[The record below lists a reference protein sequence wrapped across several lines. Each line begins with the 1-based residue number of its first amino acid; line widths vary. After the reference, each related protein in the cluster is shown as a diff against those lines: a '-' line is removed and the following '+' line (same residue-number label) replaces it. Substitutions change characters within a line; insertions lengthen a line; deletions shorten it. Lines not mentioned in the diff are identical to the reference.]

1 MLENYK
7 IVKTNNDEILYLY
20 LNINY
25 EFGNDFKNNDNE
37 EDLKR
42 KAINYL
48 TTHNIEFKGNKIVYV
63 INGITTK
70 IININKSK
78 VYLNNYLITL
88 NTEEKTTLKN
98 ILLSLLFS
106 NINLTLNEET
116 LKAITVLYRSE
127 IIYNL
132 GKFNYLDL
140 KKISLSY
147 HNYNYYKVTYPE
159 TYKSKFTIFNKVIDE
174 TNGEYLIND
183 NKPIRCFTHL
193 VSNGFTEEDK
203 SIPYTVK
210 KESLW
215 DLAYPNYLQRKNYSI
230 EEFKEK
236 LNLKNNNFN
245 IKITSISNSNRIKE
259 LDLGERKIDARTLAV
274 YLDLPSTDITI
285 IIKKDYLTFI
295 TRGIGSGLGLS
306 IIGADNLAELGYNYK
321 QILNYYF
328 KDVSL
333 VVKK

>member
-1 MLENYK
+1 MLESYK
-7 IVKTNNDEILYLY
+7 IVRNNHEEVLYLY
-20 LNINY
+20 LNVNY
-25 EFGNDFKNNDNE
+25 EFGSDLED
-37 EDLKR
+37 EDLEK
-42 KAINYL
+42 KARSYL
-48 TTHNIEFKGNKIVYV
+48 VSHNIKFNGNKIVFV
-63 INGITTK
+63 VNGISTK
-70 IININKSK
+70 VITIDNAKI
-78 VYLNNYLITL
+78 YLNDYLITI
-88 NTEEKTTLKN
+88 NSKDKMSIKE

-106 NINLTLNEET
+106 NINISLREET
-116 LKAITVLYRSE
+116 LKALTTLYRDE

-132 GKFNYLDL
+132 DKKDNLDL
-140 KKISLSY
+140 RKLSLSY

-159 TYKSKFTIFNKVIDE
+159 IYKSKFTIFNKVIDD
-174 TNGEYLIND
+174 TNGEYLINN

-193 VSNGFTEEDK
+193 VSNGYTEEDK

-215 DLAYPNYLQRKNYSI
+215 DLVYPNYLQRKSYSI
-230 EEFKEK
+230 EEFKER
-236 LNLKNNNFN
+236 LNLKNEKFN

-259 LDLGERKIDARTLAV
+259 LDLGERKIDARSLAV

-306 IIGADNLAELGYNYK
+306 IIGSDNLAELGYNYK

>member
-1 MLENYK
+1 MLESYK
-7 IVKTNNDEILYLY
+7 IARSNNEEILYLY
-20 LNINY
+20 LNVDY
-25 EFGNDFKNNDNE
+25 EFGEDLE
-37 EDLKR
+37 EDDLEK
-42 KAINYL
+42 KARSYL
-48 TTHNIEFKGNKIVYV
+48 VTHDIKFNGNKIIFIV
-63 INGITTK
+63 NGISTK
-70 IININKSK
+70 MITIENNKT
-78 VYLNNYLITL
+78 YLNDYAITL
-88 NTEEKTTLKN
+88 NTKEKMTIKEV
-98 ILLSLLFS
+98 LLSLLFS
-106 NINLTLNEET
+106 NINLSLKEET
-116 LKAITVLYRSE
+116 LKALTVLYRGE

-132 GKFNYLDL
+132 NSNYLDINKL
-140 KKISLSY
+140 SLSY

-159 TYKSKFTIFNKVIDE
+159 TYKSKFEIFNKVIDR
-174 TNGEYLIND
+174 TDGEYLIN
-183 NKPIRCFTHL
+183 NGKPIKCFTHL
-193 VSNGFTEEDK
+193 VSNGYTEEDK

-215 DLAYPNYLQRKNYSI
+215 DLAYPNYLQKKIYSI
-230 EEFKEK
+230 KEFKER
-236 LNLKNNNFN
+236 LNLKSDNFN

-259 LDLGERKIDARTLAV
+259 LDLGEKKIDARNLAV

>member
-1 MLENYK
+1 MLESYK
-7 IVKTNNDEILYLY
+7 IAKSGNEEILYLY
-20 LNINY
+20 LNVDY
-25 EFGNDFKNNDNE
+25 EFGEDLE
-37 EDLKR
+37 EDDLEK
-42 KAINYL
+42 KARNYL
-48 TTHNIEFKGNKIVYV
+48 VTHDINFNGNKIVFIV
-63 INGITTK
+63 NGISTK
-70 IININKSK
+70 IITIENNKT
-78 VYLNNYLITL
+78 YLNNYLITL
-88 NTEEKTTLKN
+88 NTKEKMTLKE

-106 NINLTLNEET
+106 NINISLREET
-116 LKAITVLYRSE
+116 LKVLTVLYRGE

-132 GKFNYLDL
+132 NSNYLDINKL
-140 KKISLSY
+140 SLSY

-159 TYKSKFTIFNKVIDE
+159 TYKSKFETFNKVIDK
-174 TNGEYLIND
+174 TDGEYLIN
-183 NKPIRCFTHL
+183 NGKPIKCFTHL
-193 VSNGFTEEDK
+193 VSNGYTEEDK

-215 DLAYPNYLQRKNYSI
+215 DLAYPNYLQRKNFSI
-230 EEFKEK
+230 KEFKER
-236 LNLKNNNFN
+236 LNLKSDNFN

-259 LDLGERKIDARTLAV
+259 LDLGERKIDARSLAV

-306 IIGADNLAELGYNYK
+306 IIGADNLSELGYNYK

-333 VVKK
+333 VVQK

>member
-1 MLENYK
+1 MLESYK
-7 IVKTNNDEILYLY
+7 IAKSGNEEILYLY
-20 LNINY
+20 LNVDY
-25 EFGNDFKNNDNE
+25 EFGEDLE
-37 EDLKR
+37 EDDLEK
-42 KAINYL
+42 KARNYL
-48 TTHNIEFKGNKIVYV
+48 VTHDINFNGNKIVFIV
-63 INGITTK
+63 NGISTK
-70 IININKSK
+70 IITIENNKT
-78 VYLNNYLITL
+78 YLNNYLITL
-88 NTEEKTTLKN
+88 NTKEKMTLKE

-106 NINLTLNEET
+106 NINISLREET
-116 LKAITVLYRSE
+116 LKALTVLYRGE

-132 GKFNYLDL
+132 NSNYLDINKL
-140 KKISLSY
+140 SLSY

-159 TYKSKFTIFNKVIDE
+159 TYKSKFEIFNKVIDK
-174 TNGEYLIND
+174 TDGEYLIN
-183 NKPIRCFTHL
+183 NGKPIKCFSHL
-193 VSNGFTEEDK
+193 VSNGYTEEDK

-215 DLAYPNYLQRKNYSI
+215 DLAYPNYLQRKDYNI
-230 EEFKEK
+230 KEFKER
-236 LNLKNNNFN
+236 LNLKSDNFN

-259 LDLGERKIDARTLAV
+259 LDLGERKIDARSLAV

-306 IIGADNLAELGYNYK
+306 IIGADNLSELGYNYK

-333 VVKK
+333 VVQK

>member
-1 MLENYK
+1 MLESYK
-7 IVKTNNDEILYLY
+7 IAKSGNEEILYLY
-20 LNINY
+20 LNVDY
-25 EFGNDFKNNDNE
+25 EFGKDLE
-37 EDLKR
+37 EDDLEK
-42 KAINYL
+42 KARNYL
-48 TTHNIEFKGNKIVYV
+48 VTHDINFNGNKIVFIV
-63 INGITTK
+63 NGISTK
-70 IININKSK
+70 MITIENNKT
-78 VYLNNYLITL
+78 YLNDYLITL
-88 NTEEKTTLKN
+88 NTKEKMTMKDL
-98 ILLSLLFS
+98 LLSLLFC
-106 NINLTLNEET
+106 NINISLRKET
-116 LKAITVLYRSE
+116 LKALTVLYRAE

-132 GKFNYLDL
+132 DNNYLDINKL
-140 KKISLSY
+140 SLSY

-159 TYKSKFTIFNKVIDE
+159 TYKSKFEIFNKVIDE
-174 TNGEYLIND
+174 TNGEYLIN
-183 NKPIRCFTHL
+183 NGKPIRCFTHL
-193 VSNGFTEEDK
+193 VSNGYTEEDK

-215 DLAYPNYLQRKNYSI
+215 DLVYPNYLQRKDYSI
-230 EEFKEK
+230 KEFKER
-236 LNLKNNNFN
+236 LNLKSDNFN

-259 LDLGERKIDARTLAV
+259 LDLGERKIDARSLAV

-333 VVKK
+333 VVQK

>member
-1 MLENYK
+1 MLESYK
-7 IVKTNNDEILYLY
+7 IARTNNEEVLYLY
-20 LNINY
+20 LNVNY
-25 EFGNDFKNNDNE
+25 EFG
-37 EDLKR
+37 EDLTDTALEM
-42 KAINYL
+42 KAKNYL
-48 TTHNIEFKGNKIVYV
+48 ITHNIEFNGNKVIFIV
-63 INGITTK
+63 NGINTK
-70 IININKSK
+70 MITINKNIS
-78 VYLNNYLITL
+78 YLNDYLITL
-88 NTEEKTTLKN
+88 NNNEKISLKEM
-98 ILLSLLFS
+98 LLSLLFS
-106 NINLTLNEET
+106 NINIDLKEET
-116 LKAITVLYRSE
+116 LKALTVLYRDE

-132 GKFNYLDL
+132 DNNILDL
-140 KKISLSY
+140 RKLSLSY

-159 TYKSKFTIFNKVIDE
+159 TYKSKFNIFNKAIDD
-174 TNGEYLIND
+174 TNGEYLINN

-193 VSNGFTEEDK
+193 VSNGYTEEDK
-203 SIPYTVK
+203 NIPYTVK

-215 DLAYPNYLQRKNYSI
+215 DLAYPNYLQRKDYSI
-230 EEFKEK
+230 KEFRER
-236 LNLKNNNFN
+236 LNLKDEKIN

-259 LDLGERKIDARTLAV
+259 LDLGKRKIDARSLAV

>member
-1 MLENYK
+1 MLESYK
-7 IVKTNNDEILYLY
+7 IVRKNHEEVLYLY
-20 LNINY
+20 LNVNY
-25 EFGNDFKNNDNE
+25 EFGSDLED
-37 EDLKR
+37 EDLEK
-42 KAINYL
+42 KARSYL
-48 TTHNIEFKGNKIVYV
+48 VSHNIKFNGNKIVFV
-63 INGITTK
+63 VNGISTK
-70 IININKSK
+70 VITIDNAKI
-78 VYLNNYLITL
+78 YLNDYLITI
-88 NTEEKTTLKN
+88 NSKDKMSIKE

-106 NINLTLNEET
+106 NINISLREET
-116 LKAITVLYRSE
+116 LKALTILYRDE

-132 GKFNYLDL
+132 DKKDNLDL
-140 KKISLSY
+140 RKLSLSY

-159 TYKSKFTIFNKVIDE
+159 IYKSKFTIFNKVIDD
-174 TNGEYLIND
+174 TNGEYLINN

-193 VSNGFTEEDK
+193 VSNGYTEEDK

-215 DLAYPNYLQRKNYSI
+215 DLVYPNYLQRKSYSI
-230 EEFKEK
+230 EEFKER
-236 LNLKNNNFN
+236 LNLKNEKFN

-259 LDLGERKIDARTLAV
+259 LDLGERKIDARSLAV

-306 IIGADNLAELGYNYK
+306 IIGSDNLAELGYNYK

>member
-1 MLENYK
+1 MLESYK
-7 IVKTNNDEILYLY
+7 IVRNNHEEVLYLY
-20 LNINY
+20 LNVNY
-25 EFGNDFKNNDNE
+25 EFGSDLED
-37 EDLKR
+37 EDLEK
-42 KAINYL
+42 KARSYL
-48 TTHNIEFKGNKIVYV
+48 VSHNIKFNGNKIVFV
-63 INGITTK
+63 VNGISTK
-70 IININKSK
+70 VITIDNAKI
-78 VYLNNYLITL
+78 YLNDYLITI
-88 NTEEKTTLKN
+88 NSKDKMSIKE

-106 NINLTLNEET
+106 NINISLREET
-116 LKAITVLYRSE
+116 LKALTTLYRDE

-132 GKFNYLDL
+132 DKKDNLDL
-140 KKISLSY
+140 RKLSLSY

-159 TYKSKFTIFNKVIDE
+159 IYKSKFTIFNKVIDD
-174 TNGEYLIND
+174 TNGEYLINN

-193 VSNGFTEEDK
+193 VSNGYTEEDK

-215 DLAYPNYLQRKNYSI
+215 DLVYPNYLQMKSYSI
-230 EEFKEK
+230 EEFKER
-236 LNLKNNNFN
+236 LNLKNEKFN

-259 LDLGERKIDARTLAV
+259 LDLGERKIDARSLAV

-306 IIGADNLAELGYNYK
+306 IIGSDNLAELGYNYK

>member
-1 MLENYK
+1 MLESYK
-7 IVKTNNDEILYLY
+7 IAKSGNEEILYLY
-20 LNINY
+20 LNVDY
-25 EFGNDFKNNDNE
+25 EFGEDLE
-37 EDLKR
+37 EDDLEK
-42 KAINYL
+42 KARNYL
-48 TTHNIEFKGNKIVYV
+48 VTHDINFNGNKIVFIV
-63 INGITTK
+63 NGISTK
-70 IININKSK
+70 MITIENNKT
-78 VYLNNYLITL
+78 YLNDYLITL
-88 NTEEKTTLKN
+88 NTKEKMTMKDL
-98 ILLSLLFS
+98 LLSLLFS
-106 NINLTLNEET
+106 NINISLKEET
-116 LKAITVLYRSE
+116 LKALTVLYRGE

-132 GKFNYLDL
+132 KNNYLDL
-140 KKISLSY
+140 NKLSLSY

-159 TYKSKFTIFNKVIDE
+159 TYKSKFEMFNKAIDE
-174 TNGEYLIND
+174 TNGEYLINN
-183 NKPIRCFTHL
+183 NKPIKCFTHL
-193 VSNGFTEEDK
+193 VSNGYTEEDK

-215 DLAYPNYLQRKNYSI
+215 DLAYPNYLQRKDYSI
-230 EEFKEK
+230 KDFKEK
-236 LNLKNNNFN
+236 LNLKSDNFN

-259 LDLGERKIDARTLAV
+259 LDLGERKIEARSLAV

-333 VVKK
+333 VIKK

>member
-1 MLENYK
+1 MLESYK
-7 IVKTNNDEILYLY
+7 IVRNNHEEVLYLY
-20 LNINY
+20 LNVNY
-25 EFGNDFKNNDNE
+25 EFGSDLED
-37 EDLKR
+37 EDLEK
-42 KAINYL
+42 KARSYL
-48 TTHNIEFKGNKIVYV
+48 VSHNIKFNGNKIVFV
-63 INGITTK
+63 VNGISTK
-70 IININKSK
+70 VITIDNAKI
-78 VYLNNYLITL
+78 YLNDYLITI
-88 NTEEKTTLKN
+88 NSKDKMSIKE

-106 NINLTLNEET
+106 NINISLREET
-116 LKAITVLYRSE
+116 LKALTILYRDE

-132 GKFNYLDL
+132 DKKDNLDL
-140 KKISLSY
+140 RKLSLSY

-159 TYKSKFTIFNKVIDE
+159 IYKSKFTIFNKVIDD
-174 TNGEYLIND
+174 TNGEYLINN

-193 VSNGFTEEDK
+193 VSNGYTEEDK

-215 DLAYPNYLQRKNYSI
+215 DLVYPNYLQMKSYSI
-230 EEFKEK
+230 EEFKER
-236 LNLKNNNFN
+236 LNLKNEKFN

-259 LDLGERKIDARTLAV
+259 LDLGERKIDARSLAV

-306 IIGADNLAELGYNYK
+306 IIGSDNLAELGYNYK

>member
-1 MLENYK
+1 MLESYK
-7 IVKTNNDEILYLY
+7 IAKSGNEEILYLY
-20 LNINY
+20 LNVDY
-25 EFGNDFKNNDNE
+25 EFGEDLE
-37 EDLKR
+37 EDDLEK
-42 KAINYL
+42 KARNYL
-48 TTHNIEFKGNKIVYV
+48 VTHDINFNGNKIVFIV
-63 INGITTK
+63 NGISTK
-70 IININKSK
+70 IITIENNKT
-78 VYLNNYLITL
+78 YLNNYLITL
-88 NTEEKTTLKN
+88 NTKEKMTLKE

-106 NINLTLNEET
+106 NINISLREET
-116 LKAITVLYRSE
+116 LKALTVLYRGE

-132 GKFNYLDL
+132 NSNYLDINKL
-140 KKISLSY
+140 SLSY

-159 TYKSKFTIFNKVIDE
+159 TYKSKFEIFNKVIDK
-174 TNGEYLIND
+174 TDGEYLIN
-183 NKPIRCFTHL
+183 NGKAIKCFTHL
-193 VSNGFTEEDK
+193 VSNGYTEEDK

-215 DLAYPNYLQRKNYSI
+215 DLAYPNYLQRKNFSI
-230 EEFKEK
+230 KEFKEK
-236 LNLKNNNFN
+236 LNLKSDNFN

-259 LDLGERKIDARTLAV
+259 LDLGERKIDARSLAV

-306 IIGADNLAELGYNYK
+306 IIGADNLSELGYNYK

-333 VVKK
+333 VVQK

>member
-1 MLENYK
+1 MLESYK
-7 IVKTNNDEILYLY
+7 IVRNNHEEVLYLY
-20 LNINY
+20 LNVNY
-25 EFGNDFKNNDNE
+25 EFGSDLED
-37 EDLKR
+37 EDLEK
-42 KAINYL
+42 KARSYL
-48 TTHNIEFKGNKIVYV
+48 VSHNIKFNGNKIVFV
-63 INGITTK
+63 VNGISTK
-70 IININKSK
+70 VITIDNAKI
-78 VYLNNYLITL
+78 YLNDYLITI
-88 NTEEKTTLKN
+88 NSKDKMSIKE

-106 NINLTLNEET
+106 NINISLREET
-116 LKAITVLYRSE
+116 LKALTILYRDE

-132 GKFNYLDL
+132 DKKDNLDL
-140 KKISLSY
+140 RKLSLSY

-159 TYKSKFTIFNKVIDE
+159 IYKSKFTIFNKVIDD
-174 TNGEYLIND
+174 TNGEYLINN
-183 NKPIRCFTHL
+183 NKPIRCFTHI
-193 VSNGFTEEDK
+193 VSNGYTEEDK

-215 DLAYPNYLQRKNYSI
+215 DLVYPNYLQRKSYSI
-230 EEFKEK
+230 EEFKER
-236 LNLKNNNFN
+236 LNLKNEKFN

-259 LDLGERKIDARTLAV
+259 LDLGERKIDARSLAV

-306 IIGADNLAELGYNYK
+306 IIGSDNLAELGYNYK

>member
-1 MLENYK
+1 MLESYK
-7 IVKTNNDEILYLY
+7 IAKSGNEEILYLY
-20 LNINY
+20 LNVDY
-25 EFGNDFKNNDNE
+25 EFGEDLE
-37 EDLKR
+37 EDDLEK
-42 KAINYL
+42 KARNYL
-48 TTHNIEFKGNKIVYV
+48 VTHDINFNGNKIVFIV
-63 INGITTK
+63 NGISTK
-70 IININKSK
+70 IITIENNKT
-78 VYLNNYLITL
+78 YLNNYLITL
-88 NTEEKTTLKN
+88 NTKEKMTLKE

-106 NINLTLNEET
+106 NINISLREET
-116 LKAITVLYRSE
+116 LKALTVLYRGE

-132 GKFNYLDL
+132 NSNYLDINKL
-140 KKISLSY
+140 SLSY

-159 TYKSKFTIFNKVIDE
+159 TYKSKFEIFNKVIDK
-174 TNGEYLIND
+174 TDGEYLIN
-183 NKPIRCFTHL
+183 NGKPIKCFTHL
-193 VSNGFTEEDK
+193 VSNGYTEEDK

-215 DLAYPNYLQRKNYSI
+215 DLAYPNYLQRKDYNI
-230 EEFKEK
+230 KEFKER
-236 LNLKNNNFN
+236 LNLKSDNFN

-259 LDLGERKIDARTLAV
+259 LDLGERKIDARSLAV

-306 IIGADNLAELGYNYK
+306 IIGADNLSELGYNYK

-333 VVKK
+333 VVQK

>member
-1 MLENYK
+1 MLESYK
-7 IVKTNNDEILYLY
+7 IAKSGNEEILYLY
-20 LNINY
+20 LNVNY
-25 EFGNDFKNNDNE
+25 EFGEDLE
-37 EDLKR
+37 EDDLEK
-42 KAINYL
+42 KARNYL
-48 TTHNIEFKGNKIVYV
+48 VTHDINFNGNKIVFIV
-63 INGITTK
+63 NGISTK
-70 IININKSK
+70 IITIENNKT
-78 VYLNNYLITL
+78 YLNNYLITL
-88 NTEEKTTLKN
+88 NTKEKMTLKE

-106 NINLTLNEET
+106 NINISLREET
-116 LKAITVLYRSE
+116 LKALTVLYRGE

-132 GKFNYLDL
+132 NSNFLDINKL
-140 KKISLSY
+140 SLSY

-159 TYKSKFTIFNKVIDE
+159 TYKSKFEIFNKAIDK
-174 TNGEYLIND
+174 TDGEYLIN
-183 NKPIRCFTHL
+183 NGKAIKCFTHL
-193 VSNGFTEEDK
+193 VSNGYTEEDK

-215 DLAYPNYLQRKNYSI
+215 DLAYPNYLQRKNFSI
-230 EEFKEK
+230 KEFKER
-236 LNLKNNNFN
+236 LNLKSDNFN

-259 LDLGERKIDARTLAV
+259 LDLGERKIDARSLAV

-333 VVKK
+333 VVQK

>member
-1 MLENYK
+1 MLESYK
-7 IVKTNNDEILYLY
+7 IAKSGNEEILYLY
-20 LNINY
+20 LNVDY
-25 EFGNDFKNNDNE
+25 EFGKDLE
-37 EDLKR
+37 EDDLEK
-42 KAINYL
+42 KARNYL
-48 TTHNIEFKGNKIVYV
+48 VTHDINFNGNKIVFIV
-63 INGITTK
+63 NGISTK
-70 IININKSK
+70 IITIENNKT
-78 VYLNNYLITL
+78 YLNNYLITL
-88 NTEEKTTLKN
+88 NTKEKMTLKE

-106 NINLTLNEET
+106 NINISLREET
-116 LKAITVLYRSE
+116 LKALTVLYRGE

-132 GKFNYLDL
+132 NSNYLDINKL
-140 KKISLSY
+140 SLSY

-159 TYKSKFTIFNKVIDE
+159 TYKSKFEIFNKVIDK
-174 TNGEYLIND
+174 TDGEYLIN
-183 NKPIRCFTHL
+183 NGKPIKCFTHL
-193 VSNGFTEEDK
+193 VSNGYTEEDK

-215 DLAYPNYLQRKNYSI
+215 DLAYPNYLQRKDYSI
-230 EEFKEK
+230 KEFKER
-236 LNLKNNNFN
+236 LNLKSDNFN

-259 LDLGERKIDARTLAV
+259 LDLGERKIDARSLAV

-306 IIGADNLAELGYNYK
+306 IIGTDNLSELGYNYK

-333 VVKK
+333 VVQK

>member
-7 IVKTNNDEILYLY
+7 IIKTSNDEILYLY
-20 LNINY
+20 LNIDY

-37 EDLKR
+37 EDLEK
-42 KAINYL
+42 KAANYL
-48 TTHNIEFKGNKIVYV
+48 TTHNIEFKGNKVIFI
-63 INGITTK
+63 INGIATK
-70 IININKSK
+70 TININKNK
-78 VYLNNYLITL
+78 TYLNNYLVTL
-88 NTEEKTTLKN
+88 NTEEKTTIKN

-116 LKAITVLYRSE
+116 LKAITILYRGE

-132 GKFNYLDL
+132 DNNYLDL
-140 KKISLSY
+140 RKLFLSY

-159 TYKSKFTIFNKVIDE
+159 TYKSKLSIFNKVIDD
-174 TNGEYLIND
+174 TNGEYLINN
-183 NKPIRCFTHL
+183 NKAIRCFTHL
-193 VSNGFTEEDK
+193 VSNGYTEEDK
-203 SIPYTVK
+203 SIPYTIK

-215 DLAYPNYLQRKNYSI
+215 DLAYPNYLQRKSYSI
-230 EEFKEK
+230 KEFKEK

-245 IKITSISNSNRIKE
+245 IKITNISNSNRIKE
-259 LDLGERKIDARTLAV
+259 IDLGERKIDARNLAV
-274 YLDLPSTDITI
+274 ILDLPSTDITI
-285 IIKKDYLTFI
+285 IIKKNHLTFI

-306 IIGADNLAELGYNYK
+306 IIGSDNLAELGYNYK

-333 VVKK
+333 VVQK

>member
-1 MLENYK
+1 MLESYK
-7 IVKTNNDEILYLY
+7 IAKSGNEEILYLY
-20 LNINY
+20 LNVDY
-25 EFGNDFKNNDNE
+25 EFGEDLE
-37 EDLKR
+37 EDDLEK
-42 KAINYL
+42 KARNYL
-48 TTHNIEFKGNKIVYV
+48 VTHDINFNGNKIVFIV
-63 INGITTK
+63 NGISTK
-70 IININKSK
+70 IITIENNKT
-78 VYLNNYLITL
+78 YLNNYLITL
-88 NTEEKTTLKN
+88 NTKEKMTLKE

-106 NINLTLNEET
+106 NINISLREET
-116 LKAITVLYRSE
+116 LKALTVLYRGE

-132 GKFNYLDL
+132 NSNFLDINKL
-140 KKISLSY
+140 SLSY

-159 TYKSKFTIFNKVIDE
+159 TYKSKFEIFNKVIDK
-174 TNGEYLIND
+174 TDGEYLIN
-183 NKPIRCFTHL
+183 NGKPIKCFTHL
-193 VSNGFTEEDK
+193 VSNGYTEEDK

-215 DLAYPNYLQRKNYSI
+215 DLAYPNYLQRKNFSI
-230 EEFKEK
+230 KEFKER
-236 LNLKNNNFN
+236 LNLKSDNFN

-259 LDLGERKIDARTLAV
+259 LDLGERKIDARSLAV

-306 IIGADNLAELGYNYK
+306 IIGADNLSELGYNYK

>member
-1 MLENYK
+1 MLESYK
-7 IVKTNNDEILYLY
+7 IAKSGNEEILYLY
-20 LNINY
+20 LNVDY
-25 EFGNDFKNNDNE
+25 EFGEDLE
-37 EDLKR
+37 EDDLEK
-42 KAINYL
+42 KARNYL
-48 TTHNIEFKGNKIVYV
+48 VTHDINFNGNKIVFIV
-63 INGITTK
+63 NGISTK
-70 IININKSK
+70 IITIENNKT
-78 VYLNNYLITL
+78 YLNNYLITL
-88 NTEEKTTLKN
+88 NTKEKMTLKE

-106 NINLTLNEET
+106 NINISLREET
-116 LKAITVLYRSE
+116 LKVLTVLYRGE

-132 GKFNYLDL
+132 NSNYLDINKL
-140 KKISLSY
+140 SLSY

-159 TYKSKFTIFNKVIDE
+159 TYKSKFEIFNKVIDK
-174 TNGEYLIND
+174 TDGEYLIN
-183 NKPIRCFTHL
+183 NGKPIKCFTHL
-193 VSNGFTEEDK
+193 VSNGYTEEDK

-215 DLAYPNYLQRKNYSI
+215 DLAYPNYLQRKDYNI
-230 EEFKEK
+230 KEFKER
-236 LNLKNNNFN
+236 LNLKSDNFN

-259 LDLGERKIDARTLAV
+259 LDLGERKIDARSLAV

-306 IIGADNLAELGYNYK
+306 IIGADNLSELGYNYK

-333 VVKK
+333 VVQS

>member
-1 MLENYK
+1 MLESYK
-7 IVKTNNDEILYLY
+7 IAKSGNEEILYLY
-20 LNINY
+20 LNVDY
-25 EFGNDFKNNDNE
+25 EFGEDLE
-37 EDLKR
+37 EDDLEK
-42 KAINYL
+42 KARNYL
-48 TTHNIEFKGNKIVYV
+48 VTHDINFNGNKIVFIV
-63 INGITTK
+63 NGISTK
-70 IININKSK
+70 IITIENNKT
-78 VYLNNYLITL
+78 YLNDYLITL
-88 NTEEKTTLKN
+88 NTKEKMTLKEL
-98 ILLSLLFS
+98 LLSLLFS
-106 NINLTLNEET
+106 NINISLREET
-116 LKAITVLYRSE
+116 LKALTVLYRGE

-132 GKFNYLDL
+132 NSNFLDINKL
-140 KKISLSY
+140 SLSY

-159 TYKSKFTIFNKVIDE
+159 TYKSKFEIFNKAIDK
-174 TNGEYLIND
+174 TDGEYLIN
-183 NKPIRCFTHL
+183 NGKAIKCFTHL
-193 VSNGFTEEDK
+193 VSNGYTEEDK

-215 DLAYPNYLQRKNYSI
+215 DLAYPNYLQRKNFSI
-230 EEFKEK
+230 KEFKER
-236 LNLKNNNFN
+236 LNLKSDNFN

-259 LDLGERKIDARTLAV
+259 LDLGERKIDARSLAV

-333 VVKK
+333 VIQK

>member
-1 MLENYK
+1 MLESYK
-7 IVKTNNDEILYLY
+7 IVRNNHEEVLYLY
-20 LNINY
+20 LNVNY
-25 EFGNDFKNNDNE
+25 EFGSDLED
-37 EDLKR
+37 EDLEK
-42 KAINYL
+42 KARSYL
-48 TTHNIEFKGNKIVYV
+48 VSHNIKFNGNKIVFV
-63 INGITTK
+63 VNGISTK
-70 IININKSK
+70 VITIDNAKI
-78 VYLNNYLITL
+78 YLNDYLITI
-88 NTEEKTTLKN
+88 NSKDKMSIKE

-106 NINLTLNEET
+106 NINISLREET
-116 LKAITVLYRSE
+116 LKALTILYRDE

-132 GKFNYLDL
+132 DKKDNLDL
-140 KKISLSY
+140 RKLSLSY

-159 TYKSKFTIFNKVIDE
+159 IYKSKFTIFNKVIDD
-174 TNGEYLIND
+174 TNGEYLINN

-193 VSNGFTEEDK
+193 VSNGYTEEDK

-215 DLAYPNYLQRKNYSI
+215 DLVYPNYLQRKSYSI
-230 EEFKEK
+230 EEFKER
-236 LNLKNNNFN
+236 LNLKNEKFN

-259 LDLGERKIDARTLAV
+259 LDLGERKIDARSLAV

-306 IIGADNLAELGYNYK
+306 IIGSDNLELGYNYK

-333 VVKK
+333 VIKK

>member
-1 MLENYK
+1 MITINNN
-7 IVKTNNDEILYLY
+7 KT
-20 LNINY
+20 
-25 EFGNDFKNNDNE
+25 
-37 EDLKR
+37 
-42 KAINYL
+42 
-48 TTHNIEFKGNKIVYV
+48 
-63 INGITTK
+63 
-70 IININKSK
+70 
-78 VYLNNYLITL
+78 YLNNYLITL
-88 NTEEKTTLKN
+88 NTEEKITLKEL
-98 ILLSLLFS
+98 LLSLLFS
-106 NINLTLNEET
+106 NINISLREET
-116 LKAITVLYRSE
+116 LKALTVLYRDE
-127 IIYNL
+127 VIYNL
-132 GKFNYLDL
+132 DNDTLDL
-140 KKISLSY
+140 RKLSLSY

-159 TYKSKFTIFNKVIDE
+159 TYKIKNDLFNKVIDE

-183 NKPIRCFTHL
+183 NKPIRSLTHL
-193 VSNGFTEEDK
+193 VSNGYTEEDK
-203 SIPYTVK
+203 SIPYTIK

-230 EEFKEK
+230 KEFKER
-236 LNLKNNNFN
+236 LNLKSNNFT

-259 LDLGERKIDARTLAV
+259 LDLGERKIDARSLAV

>member
-1 MLENYK
+1 MLESYK
-7 IVKTNNDEILYLY
+7 IAKSGNEEILYLY
-20 LNINY
+20 LNVDY
-25 EFGNDFKNNDNE
+25 EFGKDLE
-37 EDLKR
+37 EDDLEK
-42 KAINYL
+42 KARNYL
-48 TTHNIEFKGNKIVYV
+48 VTHDINFNGNKIVFIV
-63 INGITTK
+63 NGISTK
-70 IININKSK
+70 IITIENNKT
-78 VYLNNYLITL
+78 YLNNYLITL
-88 NTEEKTTLKN
+88 NTKEKMTLKE

-106 NINLTLNEET
+106 NINISLREET
-116 LKAITVLYRSE
+116 LKALTVLYRGE

-132 GKFNYLDL
+132 NSNYLDINKL
-140 KKISLSY
+140 SLSY

-159 TYKSKFTIFNKVIDE
+159 TYKSKFEIFNKVIDK
-174 TNGEYLIND
+174 TDGEYLIN
-183 NKPIRCFTHL
+183 NGKPIKCFTHL
-193 VSNGFTEEDK
+193 VSNGYTEEDK

-215 DLAYPNYLQRKNYSI
+215 DLAYPNYLQRKNFSI
-230 EEFKEK
+230 KEFKER
-236 LNLKNNNFN
+236 LNLKSDNFN

-259 LDLGERKIDARTLAV
+259 LDLGERKIDARSLAV

-306 IIGADNLAELGYNYK
+306 IIGADNLSELGYNYK

-333 VVKK
+333 VVQK

>member
-1 MLENYK
+1 MLESYK
-7 IVKTNNDEILYLY
+7 IAKSGNEEILYLY
-20 LNINY
+20 LNVDY
-25 EFGNDFKNNDNE
+25 EFGEDLE
-37 EDLKR
+37 EDDLEK
-42 KAINYL
+42 KARNYL
-48 TTHNIEFKGNKIVYV
+48 VTHDINFNGNKIVFIV
-63 INGITTK
+63 NGISTK
-70 IININKSK
+70 IITIENNKT
-78 VYLNNYLITL
+78 YLNNYLITL
-88 NTEEKTTLKN
+88 NTKEKMTLKE

-106 NINLTLNEET
+106 NINISLREET
-116 LKAITVLYRSE
+116 LKALTVLYRGE

-132 GKFNYLDL
+132 NSNYLDINKL
-140 KKISLSY
+140 SLSY

-159 TYKSKFTIFNKVIDE
+159 TYKSKFEIFNKVIDK
-174 TNGEYLIND
+174 TDGEYLIN
-183 NKPIRCFTHL
+183 NGKPIKCFTHL
-193 VSNGFTEEDK
+193 VSNGYTEKDK

-215 DLAYPNYLQRKNYSI
+215 DLAYPNYLQRKDYNI
-230 EEFKEK
+230 KEFKER
-236 LNLKNNNFN
+236 LNLKSDNFN

-259 LDLGERKIDARTLAV
+259 LDLGERKIDARSLAV

-306 IIGADNLAELGYNYK
+306 IIGADNLSELGYNYK